1 MAQSTKAKA
10 AETLTYQK
18 LGKTEAPTTEEGR
31 TPAAN
36 SDTQT
41 AQAKT
46 AAETTTVLATEAS
59 LAAAVALVEA
69 EAVEEREKSQKSAW
83 RLNRRESADRACR
96 RRWVTQQARGRWGT
110 AAEEI
115 TARGVW
121 KRRRSC

>member
-41 AQAKT
+41 AQEKT
-46 AAETTTVLATEAS
+46 AADTVMVLTTEPSLAT
-59 LAAAVALVEA
+59 VVVLVE
-69 EAVEEREKSQKSAW
+69 VEPEVVE
-83 RLNRRESADRACR
+83 
-96 RRWVTQQARGRWGT
+96 VGRK
-110 AAEEI
+110 
-115 TARGVW
+115 V
-121 KRRRSC
+121 